1 MDQRES
7 VLEAG
12 VLVLHWFPLLQGI
25 LIFPR
30 ATYRKEKEIDK
41 IPRWKEMI
49 WVLYL
54 VLAALESNGQTGIL

>member
-7 VLEAG
+7 VLEVG
-12 VLVLHWFPLLQGI
+12 VLVPHWFPFLQGI